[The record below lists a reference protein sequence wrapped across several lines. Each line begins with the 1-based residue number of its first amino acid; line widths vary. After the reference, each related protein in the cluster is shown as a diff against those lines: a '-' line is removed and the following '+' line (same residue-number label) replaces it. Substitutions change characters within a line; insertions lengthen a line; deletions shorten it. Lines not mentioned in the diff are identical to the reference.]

1 MNKKIAPNTM
11 SVLIVDDVK
20 SMRSIMRSM
29 LKNLKIGRVVH
40 MAENGLEALK
50 ILHVNS
56 IDLAIVDWNMPVMN
70 GVQLLE
76 AVRNNKTLRDIPVLM
91 VTGES
96 EKDIVLEVA
105 EIEVEGYLLKPLT
118 PAVLEE
124 KIKTI
129 VHHVNFPEEAT
140 LHVRKARH
148 LEEKKDIVTAIK
160 HMRRAIQLRPGASRL
175 LRNLGL
181 LYQKNGDEK
190 SMEEY
195 LINAVSV
202 NVQDAVSRRILGDF
216 YWNKNDFESAAHYY
230 HEVIGMT
237 RKFTDEAI
245 ALGHDLFKGKQS
257 QKAKELFS
265 GIIYQSPKNIDLIE
279 KIVNICIQHDEWA
292 YSLELLKRLI
302 RDFPSNYDLIY
313 QAGDVCERLND
324 VDAALEY
331 YLVVDKQ
338 QFSRIDVKLKIA
350 KIFIGKKKI
359 IQADNYLNMVLKKDP
374 GNEEAVTLRRLV

>member
-1 MNKKIAPNTM
+1 
-11 SVLIVDDVK
+11 
-20 SMRSIMRSM
+20 MRSM

-70 GVQLLE
+70 GAQMLE
-76 AVRNNKTLRDIPVLM
+76 AVRNNKALRDIPVLM

-96 EKDIVLEVA
+96 EKDIVLEAA

-129 VHHVNFPEEAT
+129 IHQVNFPEEAT

-148 LEEKKDIVTAIK
+148 LEEKKDIDTAIK
-160 HMRRAIQLRPGASRL
+160 HMERAVQLKPGASRL

-195 LINAVSV
+195 LTIAVSV
-202 NVQDAVSRRILGDF
+202 NAWSDTTKS
-216 YWNKNDFESAAHYY
+216 
-230 HEVIGMT
+230 
-237 RKFTDEAI
+237 
-245 ALGHDLFKGKQS
+245 
-257 QKAKELFS
+257 
-265 GIIYQSPKNIDLIE
+265 
-279 KIVNICIQHDEWA
+279 A
-292 YSLELLKRLI
+292 YSSWSPTASTQTSTFTQTRSYTQNQSRTWTYKAGSSTIKTRLHT
-302 RDFPSNYDLIY
+302 
-313 QAGDVCERLND
+313 QAL
-324 VDAALEY
+324 
-331 YLVVDKQ
+331 
-338 QFSRIDVKLKIA
+338 SVKS
-350 KIFIGKKKI
+350 
-359 IQADNYLNMVLKKDP
+359 
-374 GNEEAVTLRRLV
+374 EARSVTVS